1 MTTKKYSLRK
11 VKVGVASVLVGFGIA
26 TTGAA
31 VANAADE
38 VKPDKKLVEV
48 KPVNLEDVKKEA
60 AANLEAT
67 YKKTLENLEA
77 TYKKALES
85 TDPQLSPEEIEKV
98 KKEKEKVIAKL
109 KEEVENTKLA
119 LSEGN
124 RCWSFCRGCFS

>member
-85 TDPQLSPEEIEKV
+85 TDP
-98 KKEKEKVIAKL
+98 KL
-109 KEEVENTKLA
+109 
-119 LSEGN
+119 
-124 RCWSFCRGCFS
+124 